1 VNPTPPKISD
11 IYINHNTD
19 RREKMVHFHRSSS
32 WRQLLLVLVAAAVVV
47 DFRVTFSAAAAA
59 AAVESDTIV
68 DGGYASEYGY
78 VDLSFQCDVRVTCP
92 LVCASSFEECPDELK
107 CLERDETLCKDGS
120 CAVFCSNDLFLY
132 SPCEEISACAPV
144 TCASIDMDHDACY
157 ERFNAWY
164 VNATDCPTGGD
175 EQRQQQ
181 QDIEEFAWLTK
192 EYIAV
197 YCWMSGMT
205 IAIISWCWY
214 K

>member
-1 VNPTPPKISD
+1 
-11 IYINHNTD
+11 
-19 RREKMVHFHRSSS
+19 MVHFRRSSS
-32 WRQLLLVLVAAAVVV
+32 WRQHLLVLVVVVV
-47 DFRVTFSAAAAA
+47 DFHVTFSAAAAA
-59 AAVESDTIV
+59 AESDTIV

-78 VDLSFQCDVRVTCP
+78 VDLSFQCDVRITCP

-132 SPCEEISACAPV
+132 SPCEEISSCAPV
-144 TCASIDMDHDACY
+144 TCALIDLKHDACY
-157 ERFNAWY
+157 ERFKAWY

-175 EQRQQQ
+175 EQLQQ
-181 QDIEEFAWLTK
+181 QDIKEFAWLTK

-197 YCWMSGMT
+197 YCWMIVMT
-205 IAIISWCWY
+205 FGIISWCWY

>member
-1 VNPTPPKISD
+1 
-11 IYINHNTD
+11 
-19 RREKMVHFHRSSS
+19 MVHFRRSSS
-32 WRQLLLVLVAAAVVV
+32 WRQILLVLVAVVLF

-59 AAVESDTIV
+59 AESNKTMD
-68 DGGYASEYGY
+68 GYASEYGY
-78 VDLSFQCDVRVTCP
+78 VDLSFQCDVRITCP
-92 LVCASSFEECPDELK
+92 LVCASSFEECPEELK

-120 CAVFCSNDLFLY
+120 CSLFCDNNAFLY
-132 SPCEEISACAPV
+132 SPCEEISSCAPV

-175 EQRQQQ
+175 EKQQ
-181 QDIEEFAWLTK
+181 QDIEEQMAPHRQLSWMDK
-192 EYIAV
+192 EYLAV
-197 YCWMSGMT
+197 YCWMTVMT